1 MSGGD
6 SRAGRGALGVEAD
19 LFTAEVLCVAVSRRF
34 LCFLPHS
41 SSASSHLTSD
51 SEDVPHCLLFGF
63 ILSWVG

>member
-34 LCFLPHS
+34 LFSSTLQPRLLP
-41 SSASSHLTSD
+41 SHL
-51 SEDVPHCLLFGF
+51 GQ
-63 ILSWVG
+63 